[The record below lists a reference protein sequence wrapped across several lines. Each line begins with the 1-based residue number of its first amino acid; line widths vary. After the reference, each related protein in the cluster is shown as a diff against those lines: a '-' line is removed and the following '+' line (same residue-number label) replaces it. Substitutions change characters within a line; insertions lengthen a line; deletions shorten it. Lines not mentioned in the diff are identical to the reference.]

1 MENIERNVRTSF
13 YLRLVSFV
21 KLQNMQDNT
30 EIVLYSNTSSPWFNQ
45 TDEAKNVCND
55 RKSFVW
61 TLPILKDQALNGC
74 LLFFSML
81 TSRLFWTGSRCW
93 EQAPCKIGCGILPTQ
108 DRWWR
113 WIPST
118 ITCASGAAFLFIK
131 VASLIEAKKL
141 QDSLLY
147 VFWNLFH

>member
-1 MENIERNVRTSF
+1 MKFLIYVGPQDISGRRKGDVSLEGALFETWQKGLLPHFMENIERNVRTSF

-21 KLQNMQDNT
+21 KLRNMQDNT

-93 EQAPCKIGCGILPTQ
+93 EQAPCKIGCGILPTL
-108 DRWWR
+108 DR
-113 WIPST
+113 
-118 ITCASGAAFLFIK
+118 
-131 VASLIEAKKL
+131 
-141 QDSLLY
+141 
-147 VFWNLFH
+147 